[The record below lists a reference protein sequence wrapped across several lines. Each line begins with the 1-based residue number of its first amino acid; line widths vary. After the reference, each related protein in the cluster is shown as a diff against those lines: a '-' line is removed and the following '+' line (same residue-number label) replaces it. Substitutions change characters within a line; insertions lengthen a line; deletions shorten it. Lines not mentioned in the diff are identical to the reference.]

1 MASTEPVARTA
12 VTNVRVFDGRRLM
25 DPGTVVI
32 EGGRIGP
39 APSAPAGAETVDGEG
54 GVLLPGLIDAHVHLH
69 GRLTLEQL
77 AGFGVTTALDMAC
90 APELVNSLRGA
101 AGLTDIRSAGTP
113 AIAPGSPHSLMPV
126 IGQRGLITGA
136 GQARQFV
143 AERVAEG
150 SDYIKIVVGN
160 PAPSHDQA
168 TLDALV
174 AAAREYGQLTV
185 AHASS
190 YQAVQMAQRARV
202 SVLTHVPL
210 DQALDEAAAAAAVAA
225 DRILIPTLAMMEGIV
240 AQSAPAGR
248 DYAAARDSVTVMYRA
263 GVPILAGGGAGV
275 LARSGWSEGVWLAR
289 AGGLVGAHDDFSS
302 AAGRSKS
309 SAHGQSEKSSRAELR
324 RWSQSGSLARVPRDC
339 SIADG
344 TLDQHFAY
352 GVVHVVQRRHRLVAR
367 FQLGREFVAVVR
379 LHLLVA
385 HLRFR
390 AKTVI
395 NEPRKI

>member
-1 MASTEPVARTA
+1 MASAEPVARTA
-12 VTNVRVFDGRRLM
+12 VTNVRVFDGRRLLA
-25 DPGTVVI
+25 PGTVVI
-32 EGGRIGP
+32 EGDRIGSDP
-39 APSAPAGAETVDGEG
+39 RGAEMVDGEG

-113 AIAPGSPHSLMPV
+113 AIAPGSPHSQIPV

-190 YQAVQMAQRARV
+190 YEAVQMAQQARV

-210 DQALDEAAAAAAVAA
+210 DQALDETAAADAVAA

-240 AQSAPAGR
+240 QQSAPPGR
-248 DYAAARDSVTVMYRA
+248 DYAAARASVTVMYRA
-263 GVPILAGGGAGV
+263 GVPILAGTDANAEVGGPATISHG
-275 LARSGWSEGVWLAR
+275 
-289 AGGLVGAHDDFSS
+289 SS
-302 AAGRSKS
+302 LHR
-309 SAHGQSEKSSRAELR
+309 EL
-324 RWSQSGSLARVPRDC
+324 
-339 SIADG
+339 
-344 TLDQHFAY
+344 
-352 GVVHVVQRRHRLVAR
+352 
-367 FQLGREFVAVVR
+367 E
-379 LHLLVA
+379 LLVEA
-385 HLRFR
+385 GLTTVDALRAATSRPARYFGLADRGVIEPGRR
-390 AKTVI
+390 ADLLLIDGDPLRDITATRSIRRIWCGGIEVV
-395 NEPRKI
+395 PS

>member
-1 MASTEPVARTA
+1 MACCSPASSTRTS
-12 VTNVRVFDGRRLM
+12 TC
-25 DPGTVVI
+25 T
-32 EGGRIGP
+32 
-39 APSAPAGAETVDGEG
+39 AGS
-54 GVLLPGLIDAHVHLH
+54 
-69 GRLTLEQL
+69 TLEQL

-101 AGLTDIRSAGTP
+101 AGLTDIRSAGLP
-113 AIAPGSPHSLMPV
+113 AVAPGSPHSQIPV

-190 YQAVQMAQRARV
+190 YEAVQMAQRARV

-210 DQALDEAAAAAAVAA
+210 DQALDEAAAADAVAA

-240 AQSAPAGR
+240 QQSAPPGR
-248 DYAAARDSVTVMYRA
+248 DYAAARASVTVMYRA
-263 GVPILAGGGAGV
+263 GVPILAGTDANAEVGGPATISHG
-275 LARSGWSEGVWLAR
+275 
-289 AGGLVGAHDDFSS
+289 SS
-302 AAGRSKS
+302 L
-309 SAHGQSEKSSRAELR
+309 HHEL
-324 RWSQSGSLARVPRDC
+324 
-339 SIADG
+339 
-344 TLDQHFAY
+344 
-352 GVVHVVQRRHRLVAR
+352 
-367 FQLGREFVAVVR
+367 E
-379 LHLLVA
+379 LLVEA
-385 HLRFR
+385 GLTTVDALRAATSRPARYFGLADRGVIEPGRR
-390 AKTVI
+390 ADLVLIDGDPLRDIKATTSIRRIWCAGIEVV
-395 NEPRKI
+395 PS

>member
-25 DPGTVVI
+25 DPGTVMI

-39 APSAPAGAETVDGEG
+39 APSAPGGAETVDGEG

-113 AIAPGSPHSLMPV
+113 AIAPGSPHSQIPV

-174 AAAREYGQLTV
+174 AAAREHGQLTV
-185 AHASS
+185 AHAAS
-190 YQAVQMAQRARV
+190 YEAVQMAQRARV

-210 DQALDEAAAAAAVAA
+210 DQALDEAAAADAVAA

-240 AQSAPAGR
+240 AQSAPPGR
-248 DYAAARDSVTVMYRA
+248 DYAAARASVTVMYRA
-263 GVPILAGGGAGV
+263 GVPILAGTDANAQVGV
-275 LARSGWSEGVWLAR
+275 PATISHG
-289 AGGLVGAHDDFSS
+289 SS
-302 AAGRSKS
+302 LHR
-309 SAHGQSEKSSRAELR
+309 EL
-324 RWSQSGSLARVPRDC
+324 
-339 SIADG
+339 
-344 TLDQHFAY
+344 
-352 GVVHVVQRRHRLVAR
+352 
-367 FQLGREFVAVVR
+367 E
-379 LHLLVA
+379 LLVEA
-385 HLRFR
+385 GLTTVDALRAATSRPARYFGLADRGVIEPGRR
-390 AKTVI
+390 ADLLLIDGDPLRDITATKSIRRIWCGGIEVV
-395 NEPRKI
+395 PS